1 MFTNMLF
8 CGLRQLVGAEC
19 LQPVKRTF
27 SKGEVMVNKEDNVF
41 RAERDL
47 KGLKAKVQDSRFR
60 FVTYASS
67 IKYFLCL
74 YPIDLLNLSDLR
86 GSP

>member
-8 CGLRQLVGAEC
+8 SALRQLVRAEC
-19 LQPVKRTF
+19 PQPVKRTF

-60 FVTYASS
+60 FVA
-67 IKYFLCL
+67 
-74 YPIDLLNLSDLR
+74 
-86 GSP
+86 

>member
-19 LQPVKRTF
+19 LQPVKHTF

-47 KGLKAKVQDSRFR
+47 KGLKVKVQDSRER
-60 FVTYASS
+60 Q
-67 IKYFLCL
+67 IL
-74 YPIDLLNLSDLR
+74 
-86 GSP
+86 

>member
-8 CGLRQLVGAEC
+8 SALRQLVRQLVRAEC
-19 LQPVKRTF
+19 PQPVKRTF

-47 KGLKAKVQDSRFR
+47 NGLKAKVQDSRFR
-60 FVTYASS
+60 FVT
-67 IKYFLCL
+67 
-74 YPIDLLNLSDLR
+74 
-86 GSP
+86 

>member
-8 CGLRQLVGAEC
+8 SALRQLVRQLARTEC
-19 LQPVKRTF
+19 PQPVKRTF
-27 SKGEVMVNKEDNVF
+27 NKGEVMVNKEDNVF

-60 FVTYASS
+60 FVT
-67 IKYFLCL
+67 
-74 YPIDLLNLSDLR
+74 
-86 GSP
+86 